1 MDLEQLCQIRG
12 NVRILKPLVHSIT
25 NPISINQCANAV
37 LAVGARPVMAEHP
50 KEVKEI
56 TKTSNALMLNVGNI
70 TDARIKSI
78 MISAKTAR
86 DRNIPCAIDAVG
98 VACSELRRKFVLDVL
113 KKYTPSVIKGNY
125 SEIKSLLDLNYKATG
140 VDCDN
145 DLDIY
150 GIENT
155 LNKLSQKYNVTVL
168 ATGKTDIVTNGKKMI
183 YIKNGTE
190 DLAKITGTGCML
202 GAILSSY
209 LTVSDSLSA
218 ATSACVV
225 LGICGEL
232 SKTDKGSGS
241 FMVKLLD
248 KLSTIT
254 DGEIKEYIRMEEKKI
269 EKI

>member
-37 LAVGARPVMAEHP
+37 LAVGARPVMAEQP

-56 TKTSNALMLNVGNI
+56 TKTANSLMLNVGNI
-70 TDARIKSI
+70 TDARMKSI
-78 MISAKTAR
+78 MISARIAR
-86 DRNIPCAIDAVG
+86 DRNIPCIIDAVG
-98 VACSELRRKFVLDVL
+98 VACSELRRNFVLNVL
-113 KKYTPSVIKGNY
+113 EKYTPSVIKGNY
-125 SEIKSLLDLNYKATG
+125 SEIKSLLDIYYKAKG

-145 DLDIY
+145 NLDIY
-150 GIENT
+150 SVEDALI
-155 LNKLSQKYNVTVL
+155 KLSQKYNTTVL
-168 ATGKTDIVTNGKKMI
+168 ATGKTDMITDGRKII

-190 DLAKITGTGCML
+190 DLAEITGTGCML
-202 GAILSSY
+202 GAILGSY
-209 LTVSDSLSA
+209 LSVSDSLSA
-218 ATSACVV
+218 AISACVL

-232 SKTDKGSGS
+232 SKTDKGAGS
-241 FMVKLLD
+241 FMVNILD

-254 DGEIKEYIRMEEKKI
+254 DEEIKECIRMEEKKI